1 MKCGVVMEQIDIFT
15 PKFTDCP
22 SFVVNNAV
30 NFVPVTMMAIEKE
43 MYSGDS
49 KRVFTN
55 ADAMIILSVG
65 YFIPE
70 RFVLW
75 NYENVAG
82 EQLTNPHIHLRLKE
96 NTGVFWDV
104 DGFGSGGK
112 MPLPFPNYEF
122 SIGGFISPIDLGL
135 TGTSFEIYCRF
146 GADSNDR
153 LQISMVDVP
162 AALNGTTF
170 YIVPFVKVLHTLSLT

>member
-1 MKCGVVMEQIDIFT
+1 MERIDIFS
-15 PKFTDCP
+15 PKLTDCP

-30 NFVPVTMMAIEKE
+30 NFVPVTSMAIEKV
-43 MYSGDS
+43 MYSGDG
-49 KRVFTN
+49 KRIFTN
-55 ADAMIILSVG
+55 ADSMIILSTG

-82 EQLTNPHIHLRLKE
+82 EQLTNPHLELRLKE

-104 DGFGSGGK
+104 FGFGSGGI
-112 MPLPFPNYEF
+112 MPIPFPNYEF
-122 SIGGFISPIDLGL
+122 SIGGFISPIELGL
-135 TGTSFEIYCRF
+135 SAVTFELFCRF
-146 GADSNDR
+146 GADSTDR

-162 AALNGTTF
+162 AALNGLTF
-170 YIVPFVKVLHTLSLT
+170 YIVPFVKVLHTLSLS